1 MIQLFRQ
8 TSFVLH
14 IGNIKMQRALQ
25 VMRQVDWSHASFMA
39 IAGAINTQAVTP
51 WHAYCFLWKTELFK
65 NKDPLKCFI
74 QCWCKIQQ
82 QLAMIVTGKDGL
94 ERTILERG
102 VSTVTVPFPQ

>member
-51 WHAYCFLWKTELFK
+51 
-65 NKDPLKCFI
+65 
-74 QCWCKIQQ
+74 
-82 QLAMIVTGKDGL
+82 
-94 ERTILERG
+94 
-102 VSTVTVPFPQ
+102 